1 MGILW
6 ESCDRLSLLEN
17 EPQKTNIIY
26 DNDDGFELPK
36 ENLSTEPKIE
46 EKILMNFED
55 DEKDNDKPK
64 EEEND
69 KDEDKEKEKEKE
81 IQNQV
86 IRNEKQNE
94 KKRS

>member
-1 MGILW
+1 MGILC

-46 EKILMNFED
+46 
-55 DEKDNDKPK
+55 
-64 EEEND
+64 
-69 KDEDKEKEKEKE
+69 
-81 IQNQV
+81 
-86 IRNEKQNE
+86 
-94 KKRS
+94 